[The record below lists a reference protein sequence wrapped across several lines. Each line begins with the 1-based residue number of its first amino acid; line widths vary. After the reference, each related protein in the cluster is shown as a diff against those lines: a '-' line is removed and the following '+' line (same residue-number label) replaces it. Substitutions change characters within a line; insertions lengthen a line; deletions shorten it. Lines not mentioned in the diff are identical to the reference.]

1 MSIQTAGDTTHSVTE
16 FCARSIHDV
25 EIDPSHMPKA
35 MVLPGLNTGWAP
47 EAMNVNDALED
58 VHCLLDQALS
68 VFMEANDLPVP
79 QWGAV
84 QQLTMAIGLVDAV
97 HSTMIKLMVVGE

>member
-1 MSIQTAGDTTHSVTE
+1 MSIQTASDTTHSVKE

-35 MVLPGLNTGWAP
+35 MVLPGLNTSWAP
-47 EAMNVNDALED
+47 EATNVNDALTD
-58 VHCLLDQALS
+58 VHCLLDQVLS
-68 VFMEANDLPVP
+68 VFMGGDDLPIP

-84 QQLTMAIGLVDAV
+84 QQLTMAIGLIDAV
-97 HSTMIKLMVVGE
+97 HSTMIKLRVVGE